1 MYKLMIETSF
11 SSAHQLR
18 GYKGKCENL
27 HGHNWKVQVYVASNN
42 LNEIDLVIDFH
53 EIKSMTNEIISKLD
67 HTLINNVFPFTEKN
81 PSSENIARWIF
92 ESLKEKMAKYSGIKV
107 SAVTVWESAT
117 ASATYYENEGA
128 QV

>member
-117 ASATYYENEGA
+117 ASATYYEEEGA